1 MHSAF
6 MARQG
11 STASKPALNLRGD
24 ALAMQTAT
32 YNSSGVTYTA
42 INQTQHDAARAAFN
56 KLLAGN
62 ATVQTDLDALSMEAV
77 PWVLTSGERVVLI
90 REKTGTKS
98 GKGAFAFRRKPSAVG
113 RVLMVNHRTDDA
125 NTGLIS
131 ADLFDRYSQFD
142 AIGWNT
148 ISRTLADMTDL
159 PIAPVTAFAQAVAD
173 TFVNGLFIEPH
184 GFTNNT
190 DDGGT
195 ARTTVA
201 GQNARFIISAGV
213 ATAPAYIT
221 NLDAELIARGF
232 TQVYSYSGEVT
243 ELGATLN
250 EQGKAMR
257 AIGRGRF
264 CHIEMAR
271 IVRDSMVATQSV
283 RTSLAE
289 ALLAI

>member
-1 MHSAF
+1 MVASVR
-6 MARQG
+6 ARQG
-11 STASKPALNLRGD
+11 SIASRPALNLRGD
-24 ALAMQTAT
+24 ALAMQTTT
-32 YNSSGVTYTA
+32 YNSSGVAYTA
-42 INQTQHDAARAAFN
+42 ITQTQHDAARAAFN

-62 ATVQTDLDALSMEAV
+62 TAVQADLDTVSMEAV
-77 PWVLTSGERVVLI
+77 PWVLTNGERVVLV
-90 REKTGTKS
+90 REKSGTKS
-98 GKGAFAFRRKPSAVG
+98 GKGAFAFRRTPSAAG

-125 NTGLIS
+125 HTGVIS
-131 ADLFDRYSQFD
+131 ADLFDRYPQFD

-159 PIAPVTAFAQAVAD
+159 PIAPVTAFAQAFAD
-173 TFVNGLFIEPH
+173 TFINGLYIQPH

-201 GQNARFIISAGV
+201 GQNARFILTAGV
-213 ATAPAYIT
+213 AAAPTYIT
-221 NLDAELIARGF
+221 SLDSELVSRGF
-232 TQVYSYSGEVT
+232 TQVYTYSGEVT